1 MHDCV
6 KSKILKQPTEALGC
20 QDNLNVYKLLRFG
33 LKMVALEVEVGEKI
47 DYCNDFLPF
56 TP

>member
-1 MHDCV
+1 MNDCV
-6 KSKILKQPTEALGC
+6 KSKILKQPAEALGC